1 MNVQFLFL
9 YLLSTIAAFATSLRM
24 NQQTEPTLFDW
35 IAFASLAALMTQ
47 ALVLLLKL
55 KMWS

>member
-9 YLLSTIAAFATSLRM
+9 YVLSTIAAFGTSLRM
-24 NQQTEPTLFDW
+24 KEPTLFDW
-35 IAFASLAALMTQ
+35 IAFASLAALMAQ

>member
-1 MNVQFLFL
+1 MNVQLLFL

-35 IAFASLAALMTQ
+35 IAFASLAALMAQT
-47 ALVLLLKL
+47 LVLVLNV